1 MGLLDGK
8 TALIFGVANDHSIAW
23 GIANALHE
31 HGASVGFSSVESL
44 IEKRVRPLAER
55 IGSTFVAPCDV
66 RDDRQVRAVFD
77 RWGAEAVSYTH
88 LRAHETRHDLVCR
101 LLLAKKKQ

>member
-8 TALIFGVANDHSIAW
+8 NALIFGVANDHSIGW

-44 IEKRVRPLAER
+44 VERRVRPLAER

-66 RDDRQVRAVFD
+66 RNDAQIREI
-77 RWGAEAVSYTH
+77 G
-88 LRAHETRHDLVCR
+88 RAHV
-101 LLLAKKKQ
+101 